1 MSEATN
7 SRLTFWLILA
17 SVAAIFWLRLGI
29 TQILD
34 QDVQYDLRTLALE
47 RQTSIEAVNYAPV
60 FYMESELPGW
70 EGAPDEVCEDRDPGP
85 AYVWE
90 CYDAAAIESEQRW
103 GRIIALN
110 YIFVPALAAAL
121 GWLLANR
128 KPGLALVGVGLA
140 VGLAPLLARFFALL
154 AN

>member
-1 MSEATN
+1 MSEATH

-70 EGAPDEVCEDRDPGP
+70 EGAPDEICEDAAPGA

-90 CYDAAAIESEQRW
+90 CYDAAAIESEQLR

-110 YIFVPALAAAL
+110 YIFLPALAAAL

-128 KPGLALVGVGLA
+128 KPRLALVSVGLA
-140 VGLAPLLARFFALL
+140 VALAPLLARLL
-154 AN
+154 AWVAS